1 LKPPPAA
8 APGRNAATN
17 VPPPAPWTGWSPSG
31 RTSPC
36 VLQKLTAMP
45 RIFDNIELEL
55 LHALRETL
63 AISERS
69 DFCVGYFNLRG
80 WKAIDDLI
88 ERWAGQ
94 PGQQCRLLVGMQRLP
109 QDELREAYSL
119 LPHDDPMSNQTVIR
133 LKRRL
138 AEEFRAQLTI
148 GAPTDEDEAGLRRLS
163 AQLKAGK
170 LAVKLHLRH
179 PLHAKLY
186 LCFRPD
192 PNNPITGFLG
202 SSNLTL
208 SGLSHQGELN
218 LDVLDHD
225 ATQKL
230 AKWFNDRWNDRWCVD
245 ITKELIQV
253 IDESWARPV
262 ALPPYWIYVK
272 MAYHLAEEARAGL
285 SEFTIPAD
293 MRDTLLEFQS
303 AAVRIAA
310 RHLEK
315 RGGVI
320 LGDVVG
326 LGKTLMATALARVFQ
341 DPPHSLESLI
351 ICPKNLKGMWEEY
364 VHRYRLIAKVISITQ
379 VENVLPDLRRY
390 RVVIID
396 ESHNLRNR
404 EGRRWAVIR
413 DYISRNASKCILLS
427 ATPYNKAYLD
437 LANQL
442 RLFLEPD
449 AVVGI
454 RPEEYLRRDCDGR
467 VDEFTRRHQCPV
479 NCLAAFEKSNYPDDW
494 REMMRLFMVRRTRSF
509 VERNY
514 ALTECPACATVLL
527 AAQDNCPKCGR
538 PKAKE
543 DRRFLILE
551 GDHRFYFPKRQPR
564 TLKFRIRD
572 KDPDDQYARLYSDTV
587 VDTIRLLHLP
597 RYGLANYLKPTPD
610 KPPTADEAEVM
621 KNLSRAGKR
630 LIGFCRT
637 NLFKRLES
645 SGYSFLLSVRRH
657 ILRNF
662 IYLYALEN
670 NLPLP
675 IGTQDSALFDTRE
688 DDADET
694 LPGTVGEAAQPS
706 ELTAKSLHAF
716 ADAAKHGY
724 TRLRG
729 QHANN
734 FDWLRSDLFVEDLA
748 KHLRKD
754 AERLFSILQLAGEWR
769 PDNDDKLAE
778 LQKLLARK
786 HPGQKVIVF
795 SQFADTVLYLTD
807 QLRARGL
814 KQLAAVTGDTEDPS
828 AFARRF
834 SPVSNRARDQ
844 VPPSDEL
851 RVLIA
856 TDVLSEGQNLQDA
869 AIIVNYDLPWAIIRL
884 IQRAGRVD
892 RIGQTAPE
900 ILCYSFLPADGVE
913 RLIRLRTRV
922 RQRLQENAEVVGAD
936 ETFFEDEHHDY
947 LIRDLFTEKSGIL
960 DDPEDNEVDLASL
973 AYQIWKNATDAD
985 PLLKKTIPELPN
997 VVFSTKSLADVPPNP
1012 PGAAGPKP
1020 SSGVMVYVRTTE
1032 GNDALAWVDEEG
1044 RTVTESQHEILRAA
1058 ACMPA
1063 TPALQ
1068 RLSNHHALV
1077 QQAVAG
1083 IQTEHVTTGGQL
1095 GKPSSAR
1102 RRAYERLKDY
1112 AARVKDTLFD
1122 IKPLHAA
1129 IDAIY
1134 AAPLTEAA
1142 RDLINRELRAGITD
1156 EKLADLV
1163 LSLHEEDRLCIPQDD
1178 VEAREP
1184 KIICSLGIRKD

>member
-1 LKPPPAA
+1 
-8 APGRNAATN
+8 
-17 VPPPAPWTGWSPSG
+17 
-31 RTSPC
+31 
-36 VLQKLTAMP
+36 MP
-45 RIFDNIELEL
+45 RIFDNIAQELLPALRQTLEL
-55 LHALRETL
+55 
-63 AISERS
+63 SERS

-80 WKAIDDLI
+80 WKTLDAQI
-88 ERWAGQ
+88 EKWSG
-94 PGQQCRLLVGMQRLP
+94 GEGHQCRLLVGMQRLP

-119 LPHDDPMSNQTVIR
+119 LPHDNQISNQAVIR

-138 AEEFRAQLTI
+138 AEEFRAQVTF
-148 GAPTDEDEAGLRRLS
+148 GAPNDEDEAGLRRLS

-170 LAVKLHLRH
+170 VVVKLFLRH

-192 PNNPITGFLG
+192 ADNPRTAYLG

-208 SGLSHQGELN
+208 AGLSYQGELN
-218 LDVLDHD
+218 VDVVDHD
-225 ATQKL
+225 ATTKL
-230 AKWFNDRWNDRWCVD
+230 ADWFKDRWDDRGACVD

-253 IDESWARPV
+253 IDESWARPDQP
-262 ALPPYWIYVK
+262 LPCWIYVK

-293 MRDTLLEFQS
+293 MRGTLLEFQS

-351 ICPKNLKGMWEEY
+351 ICPKNLKGMWEDY
-364 VHRYRLIAKVISITQ
+364 KHRHRLLAHVISITEAQ
-379 VENVLPDLRRY
+379 SVLSELRRY
-390 RVVIID
+390 RIVILD

-413 DYISRNASKCILLS
+413 DYISRNASRCILLS

-479 NCLAAFEKSNYPDDW
+479 NCLSAFEKSEHADDW

-527 AAQDNCPKCGR
+527 ATQDKCPKCDR

-543 DRRFLILE
+543 DRHFLILE
-551 GDHRFYFPKRQPR
+551 GGNRFHFPKRQPKAL
-564 TLKFRIRD
+564 TFRIRD
-572 KDPDDQYARLYSDTV
+572 KDPDDQYARLYSDRV

-610 KPPTADEAEVM
+610 KPPTTDEADLM
-621 KNLSRAGKR
+621 RDLSRAGKR

-645 SGYSFLLSVRRH
+645 SGHSFLLSVRRH

-662 IYLYALEN
+662 IYLHALEK

-688 DDADET
+688 DDADGT
-694 LPGTVGEAAQPS
+694 LPGTGSGAATPT
-706 ELTAKSLHAF
+706 EVTANSLQAF
-716 ADAAKHGY
+716 AAAADGGY
-724 TRLRG
+724 KLLRQ

-734 FDWLRSDLFVEDLA
+734 FDWLRPDLFVEDLA
-748 KHLRKD
+748 KHLRQD
-754 AERLFSILQLAGEWR
+754 AERLFSILQLAGEWQ
-769 PDNDDKLAE
+769 PDNDNKLAE
-778 LQKLLARK
+778 LQKLLAKK

-807 QLRARGL
+807 QLRKRGL
-814 KQLAAVTGDTEDPS
+814 KQLADVTGDTEDPS
-828 AFARRF
+828 AFACRF
-834 SPVSNRARDQ
+834 SPESNKARDK
-844 VPPSDEL
+844 VAPADEL

-869 AIIVNYDLPWAIIRL
+869 AIVVNFDLPWAIIRL

-892 RIGQTAPE
+892 RIGQHAEE
-900 ILCYSFLPADGVE
+900 ILCYSFLPAEGVE

-922 RQRLQENAEVVGAD
+922 RQRLQENAEVIGTD
-936 ETFFEDEHHDY
+936 ETFFEDERHDNI
-947 LIRDLFTEKSGIL
+947 IRDLFTERSGIL
-960 DDPEDNEVDLASL
+960 NDPEDDEVDLASL
-973 AYQIWKNATDAD
+973 AYQIWKNACDTD
-985 PLLKKTIPELPN
+985 PTLKKTIPELPN
-997 VVFSTKSLADVPPNP
+997 VVFSTKSLADVPPKP
-1012 PGAAGPKP
+1012 VGAAGPKP
-1020 SSGVMVYVRTTE
+1020 SPGVMVYVRTTD

-1058 ACMPA
+1058 ACMAA
-1063 TPALQ
+1063 TPVQ
-1068 RLSNHHALV
+1068 PRLANHHALV
-1077 QQAVAG
+1077 QQAVTG
-1083 IQTEHVTTGGQL
+1083 IQTEHVSTGGQL

-1102 RRAYERLKDY
+1102 RRVYERLKDY

-1134 AAPLTEAA
+1134 DQPLTEAA
-1142 RDLINRELRAGITD
+1142 RDLLNRELRAGITD
-1156 EKLADLV
+1156 EKLADLI
-1163 LSLHEEDRLCIPQDD
+1163 LSLHEEDRLCIAKDD
-1178 VEAREP
+1178 VQAREP
-1184 KIICSLGIRKD
+1184 QIICSLGIRKD